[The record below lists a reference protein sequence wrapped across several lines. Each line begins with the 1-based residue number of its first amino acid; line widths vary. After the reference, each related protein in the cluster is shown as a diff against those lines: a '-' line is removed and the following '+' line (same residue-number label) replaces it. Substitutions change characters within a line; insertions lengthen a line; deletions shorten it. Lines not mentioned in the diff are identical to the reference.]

1 MTTSQN
7 IFNNMQELWNTLEE
21 NHNSFSQSG
30 NKAAGT
36 RARKA
41 AGEFKKI
48 LMSESWIM
56 KRYSSYLP
64 ISSLKPIKI
73 S

>member
-1 MTTSQN
+1 MSTTKDL
-7 IFNNMQELWNTLEE
+7 FNNMQSLWNTIEE
-21 NHNSFSQSG
+21 NHNAFSHNG

-48 LMSESWIM
+48 VTDNRKASVAES
-56 KRYSSYLP
+56 K
-64 ISSLKPIKI
+64 
-73 S
+73 

>member
-1 MTTSQN
+1 MSK
-7 IFNNMQELWNTLEE
+7 ELYKQKSATMLDKLLTQLIEE
-21 NHNSFSQSG
+21 KG

-48 LMSESWIM
+48 VTDYRKASVSES
-56 KRYSSYLP
+56 K
-64 ISSLKPIKI
+64 
-73 S
+73 

>member
-1 MTTSQN
+1 MIIMSTTQN

-21 NHNSFSQSG
+21 NHNTFSQSG

-41 AGEFKKI
+41 AGEFMIIVTDYRKASV
-48 LMSESWIM
+48 SES
-56 KRYSSYLP
+56 K
-64 ISSLKPIKI
+64 
-73 S
+73 

>member
-1 MTTSQN
+1 MIIMSTTQN
-7 IFNNMQELWNTLEE
+7 IFNNMLDLWNNLEE
-21 NHNSFSQSG
+21 NHYTFSQSG

-48 LMSESWIM
+48 VTDYRKASVSES
-56 KRYSSYLP
+56 K
-64 ISSLKPIKI
+64 
-73 S
+73 